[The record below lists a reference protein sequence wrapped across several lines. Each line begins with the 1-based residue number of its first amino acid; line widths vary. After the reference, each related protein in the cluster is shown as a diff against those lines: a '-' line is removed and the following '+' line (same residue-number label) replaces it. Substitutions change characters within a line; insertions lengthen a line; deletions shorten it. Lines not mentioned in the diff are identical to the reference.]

1 MDWVKWVWF
10 GGLGELGWVGL
21 GEVVKCVGLSR
32 WDGLS
37 VLGGFG

>member
-1 MDWVKWVWF
+1 MCWVKWV
-10 GGLGELGWVGL
+10 ELGWTKWGGL

-32 WDGLS
+32 WGGLS

>member
-1 MDWVKWVWF
+1 MKWV
-10 GGLGELGWVGL
+10 GLDGL

-32 WDGLS
+32 LGGLS